1 MFEQRLKDA
10 FLGSLAADA
19 LAMPAHWYYDRESMD
34 RDYGKLDEYLAP
46 RNPHPDSLLVRS
58 SYQAL
63 NEKGEILHRH
73 ARYWGMPG
81 IHYHQELE
89 AGENTLSFRLAR
101 ELYRQVIE
109 HGEYDED
116 RWLET
121 YIRLMRDPDWNK
133 DTYVEEI
140 HRAFF
145 TNYARG
151 KAPRDCGID
160 DHHIGGLAQVPA
172 LVAALAHIGDDG
184 LDRMR
189 ALVQRHIELTH
200 KNQAMID
207 AGDLLVR
214 LLHRL
219 ASGDDFAA
227 AFEQEVGKQFS
238 IDKLDDLA
246 RAADRKVIG
255 EMISPACYIGESLP
269 AGLYLSWKYRE
280 RFSDGIIANARV
292 GGDNCHRG
300 AVVGSLLAACNGV
313 PDKWL
318 TEKIAND

>member
-1 MFEQRLKDA
+1 LR
-10 FLGSLAADA
+10 
-19 LAMPAHWYYDRESMD
+19 P
-34 RDYGKLDEYLAP
+34 
-46 RNPHPDSLLVRS
+46 
-58 SYQAL
+58 
-63 NEKGEILHRH
+63 EKI
-73 ARYWGMPG
+73 P
-81 IHYHQELE
+81 
-89 AGENTLSFRLAR
+89 SVFRLAR

-207 AGDLLVR
+207 AATSSC
-214 LLHRL
+214 
-219 ASGDDFAA
+219 AS
-227 AFEQEVGKQFS
+227 S
-238 IDKLDDLA
+238 IDSPPATILPPPSN
-246 RAADRKVIG
+246 RKSGSNFPSINSTT
-255 EMISPACYIGESLP
+255 SPGLP
-269 AGLYLSWKYRE
+269 
-280 RFSDGIIANARV
+280 
-292 GGDNCHRG
+292 
-300 AVVGSLLAACNGV
+300 
-313 PDKWL
+313 
-318 TEKIAND
+318 TEKSSAK